1 MDQTKIKQ
9 PLWISHRGYKE
20 QAVENTYEAFKA
32 AVNMGFTALETDLR
46 ITKDNQ
52 IVLIHDHT
60 LKRLSND
67 RRSVTNLSRSQLEEI
82 RFRDGGQPL
91 FFDQFIKEF
100 SGCTWTFDIKY
111 ENGDKTIQT
120 LASWAKSHGLEQLLT
135 TNGRFLVWRASHE
148 KLIRDLFPGAVF
160 YARRIQCWRAG
171 LAVIMGVPSLGA
183 IRSNRTYALPPY
195 LGSIWLFRKSFVRC
209 FHRRRART
217 IAFLPETVHDTRAA
231 IEAGF
236 DEILTNGRII
246 DTDEGEND

>member
-1 MDQTKIKQ
+1 MDHTNIKQ

-20 QAVENTYEAFKA
+20 KAVENTYEAFKA
-32 AVNMGFTALETDLR
+32 AVDIGFTTLETDLR

-52 IVLIHDHT
+52 IVLLHDHT

-67 RRSVTNLSRSQLEEI
+67 NRCVSKLSRSQLENI
-82 RFRDGGQPL
+82 RFGGGGRPL

-100 SGCTWTFDIKY
+100 GDCTWTFDIKY

-120 LASWAKSHGLEQLLT
+120 LVSWAKNHGLEQLLT
-135 TNGRFLVWRASHE
+135 TNGRYLTWRESHE
-148 KLIRDLFPGAVF
+148 KLLKNLLPEAVF
-160 YARRIQCWRAG
+160 YARRIECWRAG

-183 IRSNRTYALPPY
+183 IRSNRTYALTPY

-209 FHRRRART
+209 FHRRGART
-217 IAFLPETVHDTRAA
+217 IAFLPKTVHDTCAA

-246 DTDEGEND
+246 DNKLI